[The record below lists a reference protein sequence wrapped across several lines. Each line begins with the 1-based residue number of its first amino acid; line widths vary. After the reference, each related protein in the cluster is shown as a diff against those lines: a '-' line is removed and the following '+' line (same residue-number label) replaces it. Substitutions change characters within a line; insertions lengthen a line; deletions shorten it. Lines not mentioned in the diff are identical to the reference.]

1 MSRQLMLPVIA
12 LMLSGCIAQINERSV
27 ARWLAVDIIC
37 SIDESV
43 IDEKDKLLP
52 NGWLTKPYSPTHWQ
66 EYWGYR
72 VHSLAPATFD
82 SERPLGYSGPA
93 GKTYALYALQQ
104 RRELGLPD
112 LLPQEQDVALVS
124 GLYAELDH
132 SPRSSCEILDHPSPV
147 CTLGPAQRPIAMEF
161 RRECG
166 RPDKAFPP
174 RPIPFAR

>member
-1 MSRQLMLPVIA
+1 MLPMIA
-12 LMLSGCIAQINERSV
+12 LMLSGCVAQINDRSV

-112 LLPQEQDVALVS
+112 LLPQETGCRPRLGVVCGTGPEPALLVRNSQSPQS
-124 GLYAELDH
+124 GLHAG
-132 SPRSSCEILDHPSPV
+132 
-147 CTLGPAQRPIAMEF
+147 TGAA
-161 RRECG
+161 
-166 RPDKAFPP
+166 PP
-174 RPIPFAR
+174 RHGVSTRMRAT